1 MLRSSMRSSEAAPS
15 DPNPNP
21 ASSPRP
27 APRLAVWLPA
37 VFFLAVLALGLLL
50 TALDPATAKR
60 NGRSGLL
67 DGTWAARY
75 QRAYEDGIGIRG
87 FAISTWA
94 LIRYRLFGE
103 GSAEVLVGSDGWLF
117 SAEEFRPPDDLSLP
131 LSSALDRIRETRD
144 ALSGRGIE
152 LAVALVPTKALVYED
167 RLGRYSVPRDV
178 AGLYAAA
185 LSRIQALGILAPDL
199 LTPLRKASRDRDLY
213 LRTDTH
219 WSPAGARLAAQLLAR
234 SIRPILDE
242 RHSSRTEFTTRSSG
256 TREVAGDLL
265 KFVAL
270 GPWARLGPRPD
281 SVEIVITEAAGDV
294 GDDLFEELDIP
305 VTLVGTS
312 YSAGGLWNFEGAL
325 KDLLEADV
333 LNVAAEGKGPFAPMA
348 AYLASPAIED
358 PRPDIVLWEIPVRYL
373 SPESR

>member
-1 MLRSSMRSSEAAPS
+1 MAGR
-15 DPNPNP
+15 
-21 ASSPRP
+21 RP
-27 APRLAVWLPA
+27 PLAVWLPA
-37 VFFLAVLALGLLL
+37 AFLVTVMALGLAL
-50 TALDPATAKR
+50 TALDPAAAR
-60 NGRSGLL
+60 PNGRGGLL

-75 QRAYEDGIGIRG
+75 QQAYEDGLGIRG
-87 FAISTWA
+87 LAVSTWA
-94 LIRYRLFGE
+94 LVRYRLFAE
-103 GSAEVLVGSDGWLF
+103 GSPEVLVGSDGWLF

-131 LSSALDRIRETRD
+131 LSSALDRIREARD
-144 ALSGRGIE
+144 ALQGRGIE
-152 LAVALVPTKALVYED
+152 LAVALVPTKALVYQD
-167 RLGRYSVPRDV
+167 RLGRYSLPQEV

-185 LSRIQALGILAPDL
+185 LARIQALDIPAPDL

-219 WSPAGARLAAQLLAR
+219 WSPAGARLAASLLAR
-234 SIRPILDE
+234 TIRPILDE

-256 TREVAGDLL
+256 TREVSGDLL

-270 GPWARLGPRPD
+270 GPWARVGPRPD
-281 SVEIVITEAAGDV
+281 SVEMVTTEAAGDV

-358 PRPDIVLWEIPVRYL
+358 PRPDVVLWEIPVRYL
-373 SPESR
+373 APEPR